1 MINSPKKSVVIFA
14 IQNTFYW
21 WKYFAETLSNEFDS
35 IVITEHKTD
44 LIHSMKDRYYHFMN
58 DKSVKTKFSDDEL
71 DEIWKRCRVLRSLKF
86 EQARKMIIGFENAYE
101 EFFSSR
107 KVDYLLSFPI
117 DRYPM
122 DVLER
127 VAKRHGA
134 EYLEVT
140 VCLFKNTSM
149 LLKRGIPLIL
159 PEGISKSITYQD
171 AYDTLISSSYK
182 PVYVTKAKKFT
193 KFKWIKK
200 FIWQNS
206 RSLAFKAIMLLE
218 NDFKGLHYL
227 DSQMYL
233 KHKVSIFDINFEKL
247 IDWNYQN
254 ILLSAPKE
262 KNVILA
268 LQLYP
273 EASIDYWVNDL
284 GIVDY
289 EPYVLKFIEI
299 MSNKGYNIFLK
310 DHPLQFGF
318 RQLDFIKRAKLNKN
332 VYFLPYESD
341 INQLVDYC
349 GISMTTTG
357 TVGLQS
363 SLKGLISIVTPSY
376 YTNEKDFIIIN
387 KAEEIVDLPNKIN
400 SFNRDFDIEERRKR
414 IINHLYSITLNG
426 DIFSFKQRKGL
437 DKNESLND
445 LIEGVRFYLNN
456 IEKSKT

>member
-1 MINSPKKSVVIFA
+1 MVNTNKKSVVIFA

-21 WKYFAETLSNEFDS
+21 WKCFAESLSDEFDT

-44 LIHSMKDRYYHFMN
+44 LIHSLKDRYYYFMN
-58 DKSVKTKFSDDEL
+58 SKSVKTKFSNQDL
-71 DEIWKRCRVLRSLKF
+71 DEIWKRCRVLRSLQF
-86 EQARKMIIGFENAYE
+86 EQAKRMIIGFENAYE

-134 EYLEVT
+134 KYLEVT

-149 LLKRGIPLIL
+149 LLKRGVPLIL
-159 PEGISKSITYQD
+159 PEGIPKSISYQD
-171 AYDTLISSSYK
+171 AYDTLISTSYK

-193 KFKWIKK
+193 KFKWIKR
-200 FIWQNS
+200 FIWQYA
-206 RSLAFKAIMLLE
+206 RSIAFKGIMLIE

-233 KHKVSIFDINFEKL
+233 KHKVSVLDINYEKY
-247 IDWNYQN
+247 IDWDYQN
-254 ILLSAPKE
+254 ILVSAPKS

-289 EPYVLKFIEI
+289 EPYILSFIEI
-299 MSNKGYNIFLK
+299 MSKEGYNIFLK

-318 RQLDFIKRAKLNKN
+318 RQLDFIQRAKMNKN

-341 INQLVDYC
+341 INQLVEYC

-363 SLKGLISIVTPSY
+363 ALKGLISIVTPSY
-376 YTNEKDFIIIN
+376 YSNDKDFIIIN
-387 KAEEIVDLPNKIN
+387 SADEIAELPMKIK
-400 SFNRDFDIEERRKR
+400 SFNTSFDIEERRNR

-426 DIFSFKQRKGL
+426 DIFSFHQRKDL
-437 DKNESLND
+437 DKNESLKD
-445 LIEGVRFYLNN
+445 LIEGVRFYLKN
-456 IEKSKT
+456 ISE